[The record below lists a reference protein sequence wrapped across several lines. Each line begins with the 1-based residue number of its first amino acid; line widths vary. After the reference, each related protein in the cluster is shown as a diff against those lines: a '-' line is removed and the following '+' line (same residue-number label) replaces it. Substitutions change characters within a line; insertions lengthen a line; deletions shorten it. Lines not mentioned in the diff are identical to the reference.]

1 MKQTHK
7 DGETVF
13 LDGNLHVIR
22 RIEHKLEYFE
32 VWFGCELKLTCW
44 SEARA
49 LTIVQS
55 MKQQIER
62 DCKAAS

>member
-1 MKQTHK
+1 MISNDMTPVFV
-7 DGETVF
+7 DGSLQV
-13 LDGNLHVIR
+13 VR
-22 RIEHKLEYFE
+22 RVQNKLEYFE

-44 SEARA
+44 SETRA

-62 DCKAAS
+62 DYKAAS